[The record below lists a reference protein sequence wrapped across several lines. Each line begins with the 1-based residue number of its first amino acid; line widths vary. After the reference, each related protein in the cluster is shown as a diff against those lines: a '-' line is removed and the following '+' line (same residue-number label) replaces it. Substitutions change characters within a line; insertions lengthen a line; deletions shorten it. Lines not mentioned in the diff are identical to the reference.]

1 MLYKK
6 IGRTGLKVSTFCLG
20 TMNFGSQVDEKG
32 AIQIMERALDAGV
45 NFIDTADVYTG
56 GRSEEI
62 VGKVL
67 RDKRD
72 SIVLATKVGAKLG
85 EGANVSGLS
94 RKHIMKGIENSLRRL
109 QTDYIDIYYAHMP
122 DNNTPL
128 EETIRAMSD
137 LVQQGKIRY
146 ITCSNYTSW
155 QLCKALW
162 ISDKQNMAR
171 FECVSP
177 PYNLV
182 TRDIESELLPLCSS
196 EGIGV
201 CVYNPLAAGIL
212 TGKHDPNKPPA
223 EGGRFTIE
231 KLGKNYYNRYWNE
244 VNFKTVELLRK
255 IASEH
260 GRSLAQFSLAW
271 VFNNER
277 VTATI
282 CGASSLVQLEQN
294 LEAIE
299 ILLSKEELIA
309 CDDVWQQIR
318 PPRFFYGR

>member
-6 IGRTGLKVSTFCLG
+6 MGRTGLQVSTFCLG

-32 AIQIMERALDAGV
+32 ATQIIERALDAGV
-45 NFIDTADVYTG
+45 NFFDTADVYTR

-62 VGKVL
+62 VGKIL
-67 RDKRD
+67 KKKRD
-72 SIVLATKVGAKLG
+72 SIVLATKVRAKSG
-85 EGANVSGLS
+85 EGANDSGLS

-122 DNNTPL
+122 DHDTPL
-128 EETIRAMSD
+128 EETIRTMSD

-146 ITCSNYTSW
+146 IACSNYTAW
-155 QLCKALW
+155 ELCKSLW
-162 ISDKQNMAR
+162 ISDRYNQAR
-171 FECVSP
+171 FECIQP

-182 TRDIESELLPLCSS
+182 TRDIESELLPFCNS

-212 TGKHDPNKPPA
+212 TGKHDPKNPPA
-223 EGGRFTIE
+223 EGGRFTLEGI
-231 KLGKNYYNRYWNE
+231 GKNYYNRYWNE
-244 VNFKTVELLRK
+244 VNFKAVELLRK
-255 IASEH
+255 IAGEH
-260 GRSLAQFSLAW
+260 GRNLAQFSLAW
-271 VFNNER
+271 VFNNES

-294 LEAIE
+294 LEATE
-299 ILLSKEELIA
+299 IHLSKEELIA
-309 CDDVWQQIR
+309 CDDIWQQIR

>member
-6 IGRTGLKVSTFCLG
+6 MGRTGLKVSTFCLG

-146 ITCSNYTSW
+146 ITCSNYTAW

>member
-1 MLYKK
+1 MIYKK
-6 IGRTGLKVSTFCLG
+6 MGRTGLKISTFCLG
-20 TMNFGSQVDEKG
+20 TMNFGNQVDEKG
-32 AIQIMERALDAGV
+32 AIQIMERALGAGV
-45 NFIDTADVYTG
+45 NFIDTADVYAG

-62 VGKVL
+62 VGKIL
-67 RDKRD
+67 KEKRD

-122 DNNTPL
+122 DHDTPL

-146 ITCSNYTSW
+146 IACSNYTAW
-155 QLCKALW
+155 QLCKSLW
-162 ISDKQNMAR
+162 ISDKYNQAR
-171 FECVSP
+171 FECIQP
-177 PYNLV
+177 PYNLL
-182 TRDIESELLPLCSS
+182 TRDIESEVLPLCSS

-223 EGGRFTIE
+223 EGGRFTLE
-231 KLGKNYYNRYWNE
+231 KLGKNHYNRYWNE
-244 VNFKTVELLRK
+244 VNFKTVELLK
-255 IASEH
+255 KTAKEH

-271 VFNNER
+271 VFNNET
-277 VTATI
+277 VTAAI
-282 CGASSLVQLEQN
+282 CGASSLMQLEQN
-294 LEAIE
+294 LEATE
-299 ILLSKEELIA
+299 IRLSKEELVA

>member
-6 IGRTGLKVSTFCLG
+6 MGRTGLKVSTFCLG

-32 AIQIMERALDAGV
+32 AIQIVERALEAGV
-45 NFIDTADVYTG
+45 NFIDTADVYAG

-62 VGKVL
+62 VGKTL
-67 RDKRD
+67 KEKRD
-72 SIVLATKVGAKLG
+72 SIVLATKVSAKVG
-85 EGANVSGLS
+85 EGANDRGLS
-94 RKHIMKGIENSLRRL
+94 RKHIIKGIEDSLRRL

-122 DNNTPL
+122 DFDTPL
-128 EETIRAMSD
+128 EETLRAMQD
-137 LVQQGKIRY
+137 LVYQGKVRY
-146 ITCSNYTSW
+146 IACSNYTAW
-155 QLCKALW
+155 QLCRALW
-162 ISDKQNMAR
+162 ISDKQNMTR

-182 TRDIESELLPLCSS
+182 TRDIEYELLPLCAS

-212 TGKHDPNKPPA
+212 TGKHDPKRPPA
-223 EGGRFTIE
+223 EGGRFTLE
-231 KLGKNYYNRYWNE
+231 GMGKNYYNRYWNE
-244 VNFKTVELLRK
+244 VNFNAVELLRK

-271 VFNNER
+271 VFNNKM

-294 LEAIE
+294 LEATE

-318 PPRFFYGR
+318 PSRFFYGR

>member
-6 IGRTGLKVSTFCLG
+6 MGRTGLKVSTFCLG

-32 AIQIMERALDAGV
+32 AIQIVERALEAGV
-45 NFIDTADVYTG
+45 NFIDTADVYAG

-62 VGKVL
+62 VGKTL
-67 RDKRD
+67 KEKRD
-72 SIVLATKVGAKLG
+72 SIVLATKVSAKVG
-85 EGANVSGLS
+85 EGANDRGLS
-94 RKHIMKGIENSLRRL
+94 RKHIIKGIEDSLRRL

-122 DNNTPL
+122 DFDTPL
-128 EETIRAMSD
+128 EETLRAMQD
-137 LVQQGKIRY
+137 LVYQGKVRY
-146 ITCSNYTSW
+146 IACSNYTAW
-155 QLCKALW
+155 QLCRALW
-162 ISDKQNMAR
+162 ISDKQNMTR

-182 TRDIESELLPLCSS
+182 TRDIEYELLPLCAS

-212 TGKHDPNKPPA
+212 TGKHDPKRPPA
-223 EGGRFTIE
+223 EGGRFTLE
-231 KLGKNYYNRYWNE
+231 GMGKNYYNRYWNE
-244 VNFKTVELLRK
+244 VNFNAVELLRK

-271 VFNNER
+271 VFNNKM

-294 LEAIE
+294 LEATE

>member
-6 IGRTGLKVSTFCLG
+6 MGRTGLKVSTFCLG
-20 TMNFGSQVDEKG
+20 TMNFGNQVDEKG
-32 AIQIMERALDAGV
+32 AIQIMERALEAGV
-45 NFIDTADVYTG
+45 NFIDTADVYAG

-62 VGKVL
+62 VGEILKEN
-67 RDKRD
+67 RD
-72 SIVLATKVGAKLG
+72 SIVLATKVRAKVG
-85 EGANVSGLS
+85 EGVNDSGLS

-122 DNNTPL
+122 DHDTPF

-146 ITCSNYTSW
+146 IACSNFTAW
-155 QLCKALW
+155 ELCKALW

-244 VNFKTVELLRK
+244 VNFNAVELLRK

-271 VFNNER
+271 VFNNKT

-294 LEAIE
+294 LEAAE

>member
-6 IGRTGLKVSTFCLG
+6 MGRTGLRVSTFCLG

-32 AIQIMERALDAGV
+32 AIQIMERALEVGV
-45 NFIDTADVYTG
+45 NFIDTADVYAK

-62 VGKVL
+62 VGKIL
-67 RDKRD
+67 KEKRD
-72 SIVLATKVGAKLG
+72 SIVVATKVSAKVG
-85 EGANVSGLS
+85 EGANDRGLS
-94 RKHIMKGIENSLRRL
+94 RKHIIKGIEDSLRRL

-122 DNNTPL
+122 DIDTPL
-128 EETIRAMSD
+128 EETLRAMQD
-137 LVQQGKIRY
+137 LVYQGKVRY
-146 ITCSNYTSW
+146 IACSNYTAW

-162 ISDKQNMAR
+162 ASDKQNMTR

-212 TGKHDPNKPPA
+212 TGKHDSKSPPA
-223 EGGRFTIE
+223 EGGRFTLE
-231 KLGKNYYNRYWNE
+231 GMGKNYYNRYWNE
-244 VNFKTVELLRK
+244 VNFNAVELLRK

-271 VFNNER
+271 VFNNEG

-294 LEAIE
+294 LEATE
-299 ILLSKEELIA
+299 ILLSKEELID

>member
-6 IGRTGLKVSTFCLG
+6 MGRTGLKVSTFCLG

-32 AIQIMERALDAGV
+32 ASQIVERALEAGV
-45 NFIDTADVYTG
+45 NFIDTADAYTG

-62 VGKVL
+62 LGKIL
-67 RDKRD
+67 RDRRD

-94 RKHIMKGIENSLRRL
+94 RKHIIKGIEDSLRRL

-128 EETIRAMSD
+128 EETIRAMND

-146 ITCSNYTSW
+146 IACSNYTAW

-182 TRDIESELLPLCSS
+182 TRDIEYELLPLCSS

-212 TGKHDPNKPPA
+212 TGKHDPNKSPA
-223 EGGRFTIE
+223 EGGRFTLE

-294 LEAIE
+294 LEATE